1 MEIEVQNLTF
11 SYGKQPV
18 LQDVSFSV
26 QKGTLTAVL
35 GANGAGKSTLFRC
48 LLGFL
53 TPQAGEIR
61 LSGRPLSAYSRRE
74 AAGKLAYIPQSSEPI
89 FNYTVLDTV
98 LMGTTGTMNVLQRP
112 GRRQQEAAMQALQ
125 RLGIE
130 ALAQRGIGTISGG
143 ERQLALIARALV
155 QNAEILIMDEP
166 TASLDYGNSFRVMQ
180 RIEALSAGGYSV
192 IFSTHEPNQAFRY
205 ATKVLALKD
214 GRVLAFG
221 LPGQV
226 LTPELLQTLYGVP
239 VAVTQVQ
246 AGSRIFSVCTPYV
259 TDD

>member
-166 TASLDYGNSFRVMQ
+166 TALAAR
-180 RIEALSAGGYSV
+180 GYTV
-192 IFSTHEPNQAFRY
+192 LLSTHNPEHALHY
-205 ATKVLALKD
+205 AHRILALQGGHIAAD
-214 GRVLAFG
+214 GLTETA
-221 LPGQV
+221 
-226 LTPELLQTLYGVP
+226 LTPQLLQTLYGIQAILAEVP
-239 VAVTQVQ
+239 TDRGTVRSLIVTE
-246 AGSRIFSVCTPYV
+246 
-259 TDD
+259 DME

>member
-1 MEIEVQNLTF
+1 MQLEVSDLVF
-11 SYGKQPV
+11 SYGEADV
-18 LQDVSFSV
+18 LKSVSFCADR
-26 QKGTLTAVL
+26 GERIAVL
-35 GANGAGKSTLFRC
+35 GPNGVGKSTLFRC

-53 TPQAGEIR
+53 EPKRGSVKIAGR
-61 LSGRPLSAYSRRE
+61 DVRDYSRRAL
-74 AAGKLAYIPQSSEPI
+74 AAELAYIPQSYSPA
-89 FNYTVLDTV
+89 FDHTVEQTNAAQRILD
-98 LMGTTGTMNVLQRP
+98 
-112 GRRQQEAAMQALQ
+112 E
-125 RLGIE
+125 LGIG
-130 ALAQRGIGTISGG
+130 ALASRGCMRISGG
-143 ERQLALIARALV
+143 ERQLMLLGRALI
-155 QNAEILIMDEP
+155 QNAHTLIMDEP

-246 AGSRIFSVCTPYV
+246 AGSRVFSVCTPYV

>member
-11 SYGKQPV
+11 SYGKQPA
-18 LQDVSFSV
+18 LRNVSFSV

-89 FNYTVLDTV
+89 FNYTVIDTV

-112 GRRQQEAAMQALQ
+112 GRRQQEAAMQACSGLASR
-125 RLGIE
+125 RLRSGASAPFPAASGSWRSLPVHSYRMRKFSSWTSRRPIWT
-130 ALAQRGIGTISGG
+130 LAIS
-143 ERQLALIARALV
+143 
-155 QNAEILIMDEP
+155 
-166 TASLDYGNSFRVMQ
+166 
-180 RIEALSAGGYSV
+180 SACWRRS
-192 IFSTHEPNQAFRY
+192 
-205 ATKVLALKD
+205 
-214 GRVLAFG
+214 GR
-221 LPGQV
+221 
-226 LTPELLQTLYGVP
+226 
-239 VAVTQVQ
+239 
-246 AGSRIFSVCTPYV
+246 
-259 TDD
+259 

>member
-112 GRRQQEAAMQALQ
+112 GRRQHRKWYPDRMHAWAA
-125 RLGIE
+125 R
-130 ALAQRGIGTISGG
+130 
-143 ERQLALIARALV
+143 
-155 QNAEILIMDEP
+155 
-166 TASLDYGNSFRVMQ
+166 
-180 RIEALSAGGYSV
+180 
-192 IFSTHEPNQAFRY
+192 
-205 ATKVLALKD
+205 
-214 GRVLAFG
+214 
-221 LPGQV
+221 
-226 LTPELLQTLYGVP
+226 TPP
-239 VAVTQVQ
+239 
-246 AGSRIFSVCTPYV
+246 SHNW
-259 TDD
+259 